1 MNEQEVKSALDQSAQ
16 CAGAVLDCA
25 FATQVVEVPNTF
37 QTWKYG
43 DKTFCKY
50 CYRCAR
56 KSQAFTPSEDQQRWA
71 KPFDK
76 EKAEQRKVERKI
88 ERERLYKLLSQ
99 IQQESFESKKQ
110 AENQEFWDRYEAHL
124 RSDAWRKKREGVI
137 HRCGNRCEG
146 CANASVH
153 HVHHLSY
160 AHLGDEL
167 LFELVGLCVPCHR
180 KIHPEL

>member
-1 MNEQEVKSALDQSAQ
+1 MNEQEVKSKLEQSAQ

-25 FATQVVEVPNTF
+25 FATQVVSTPNAF

-43 DKTFCKY
+43 DKAFCKY

-56 KSQAFTPSEDQQRWA
+56 KSQTFTPSEDQKRWA
-71 KPFDK
+71 QPFDS
-76 EKAEQRKVERKI
+76 EKAAQRKAERNSERK
-88 ERERLYKLLSQ
+88 ELYKLLSQ
-99 IQQESFESKKQ
+99 IQQESFESKKH
-110 AENQEFWDRYEAHL
+110 AENQEFWERYESHL
-124 RSDAWRKKREGVI
+124 RSDTWRKKRAAVI
-137 HRCGNRCEG
+137 QRCGNICEG
-146 CANASVH
+146 CAEANVQ

-160 AHLGDEL
+160 THLGDEL